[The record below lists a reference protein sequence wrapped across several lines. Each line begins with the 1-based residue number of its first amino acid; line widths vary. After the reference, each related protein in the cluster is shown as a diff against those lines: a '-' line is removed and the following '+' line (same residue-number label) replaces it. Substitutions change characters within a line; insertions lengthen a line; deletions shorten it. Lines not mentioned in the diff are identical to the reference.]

1 MIGTALFVYY
11 LNVPV
16 TGLPEKA
23 DQVFPFFIVNELPAG
38 LVGLVIAGVLAAGMS
53 TLDSSLNSSATVW
66 TVDFYKRLINRDADD
81 GRQLGIIRMATAV
94 IGVIATVA
102 SLVMID
108 ARSAL
113 DVWWKIS
120 AVFGGGML
128 GLFLCA
134 LFYREM
140 QPRQAMFATAIG
152 VLFVAWATIS
162 STWFT
167 GAGWEFPLH
176 AMMIGVCG
184 TLVVVVTGFLLLG
197 LMRRCNC

>member
-1 MIGTALFVYY
+1 
-11 LNVPV
+11 
-16 TGLPEKA
+16 
-23 DQVFPFFIVNELPAG
+23 
-38 LVGLVIAGVLAAGMS
+38 
-53 TLDSSLNSSATVW
+53 
-66 TVDFYKRLINRDADD
+66 
-81 GRQLGIIRMATAV
+81 MATAV

-134 LFYREM
+134 LLYKEM
-140 QPRQAMFATAIG
+140 QPRQAMLATAIG
-152 VLFVAWATIS
+152 VLFVAWATVS
-162 STWFT
+162 STWFA

-184 TLVVVVTGFLLLG
+184 TLVVVVTGFLSLG
-197 LMRRCNC
+197 LLRRRTD